1 MRLFHQASLGFL
13 DLAIL
18 TYKYLVWARE
28 NRNPIVIVY
37 LLTTGMIC
45 LNSIFTILALNSEFE
60 TRPDYIRYARSLS
73 GGFAPGVTT
82 FTKSLDITYA
92 LSFLFTWIATAILLY
107 SYYNKTNRLV
117 YWISISV
124 PILYFFTLIQPFVLN
139 LFYNN
144 VSDIIGHMQESPILY
159 SYIPLNLLAEFY
171 LELPFGECP

>member
-1 MRLFHQASLGFL
+1 MRLFHQASLVFL

-73 GGFAPGVTT
+73 GGFAPEVTS

-92 LSFLFTWIATAILLY
+92 LSFLFTWIVIAIMLL
-107 SYYNKTNRLV
+107 
-117 YWISISV
+117 
-124 PILYFFTLIQPFVLN
+124 
-139 LFYNN
+139 
-144 VSDIIGHMQESPILY
+144 
-159 SYIPLNLLAEFY
+159 
-171 LELPFGECP
+171 